1 MPDNTANCIISESRN
16 CRKQKVND
24 DVFIIGSGN
33 AEFKPE
39 IEAIIG
45 VLNGFGFQHSF
56 ALLNEREKGLD
67 AFCDKICS
75 KIKEA
80 QFCIVLLNDP
90 LSKFSDCVR
99 VPSANVYYEFGL
111 AVAQKK
117 GVYQSL
123 SADLFCPLI
132 YSTWTQSYMMT

>member
-16 CRKQKVND
+16 CKKQKVSD
-24 DVFIIGSGN
+24 DVFIIGSGS

-39 IEAIIG
+39 IEAIIDI
-45 VLNGFGFQHSF
+45 LNGFGFPHSF

-90 LSKFSDCVR
+90 LSKSFD
-99 VPSANVYYEFGL
+99 NVEYLAPTYIMNLDWLSLKRKGL
-111 AVAQKK
+111 
-117 GVYQSL
+117 YQSL
-123 SADLFCPLI
+123 SADLPCPSI
-132 YSTWTQSYMMT
+132 YST